1 MSGHK
6 HTSHK
11 YHPYCLNCHYPL
23 AEFDTYCPNC
33 GQKST
38 DGKVSVHDLWHEF
51 LHTTL
56 HLDGKFFTTLK
67 HIFIPGKLTEVFF
80 KGQQKRYAHPVQL
93 FLVLSSLSVVVAAL
107 GSGSKGLDKQVDET
121 IGSSIEEMHHKQ
133 LILKLDSLAVLM
145 PEYKQN
151 PAVKQVL
158 DSLLQSY
165 YEHGLNNT
173 REGLA
178 GAYET
183 SVKEIEHLK
192 RKLKLLEN
200 APENAKED
208 VLRQKARAFYK
219 DKLEVAY
226 LDSVRHLTGMAF
238 REGKS
243 TAAKHTELIAVKS
256 EDNMETRSE
265 ADLSHETIAQVLS
278 EFEKMDTAKVNK
290 KVKYKSQIQIGG
302 VKVNFVD
309 GDRGKSQ
316 ADSLGVRKYENATMG
331 ITGYSGRQYEID
343 EEDVYKLDIESLY
356 KKYKVEGFADKLIV
370 KQATKLRKT
379 GKDFVKMF
387 KKNLFYAALFSVL
400 PMAIFFQFF
409 YRRQKRFYAEHV
421 VFLMHFTCMIALISM
436 VIPIL
441 RFMGFE
447 SDLLAFLV
455 AIWVLLAFLFALKRY
470 YKQSWVKTMFKG
482 FLLSGTFLIVSA
494 MLVVL
499 GLVASLLIF

>member
-93 FLVLSSLSVVVAAL
+93 FLVLSSLSVVVSAL
-107 GSGSKGLDKQVDET
+107 GSGSKKLDKQVDET

-165 YEHGLNNT
+165 YEHGLNST
-173 REGLA
+173 REGLV
-178 GAYET
+178 GSYEA
-183 SVKEIEHLK
+183 SVQEIGDLK

-208 VLRQKARAFYK
+208 VLRQKARAFYEG
-219 DKLEVAY
+219 KLEVAY
-226 LDSVRHLTGMAF
+226 LDSVQYLTGMAF
-238 REGKS
+238 REGKT
-243 TAAKHTELIAVKS
+243 TAVKHTELMAVRS
-256 EDNMETRSE
+256 EDSMETRSE
-265 ADLSHETIAQVLS
+265 TDSSSETIAQILS
-278 EFEKMDTAKVNK
+278 EFEKMDTAKIK
-290 KVKYKSQIQIGG
+290 KKAKYKSQVQIGG
-302 VKVNFVD
+302 VKVRFAD
-309 GDRGKSQ
+309 DDRRKSLT
-316 ADSLGVRKYENATMG
+316 DSSGGRKYEKATMG
-331 ITGYSGRQYEID
+331 ITGFSGRQYEID
-343 EEDVYKLDIESLY
+343 EEDVFKLDIESLY
-356 KKYKVEGFADKLIV
+356 KKYKVEGFTDKLIV
-370 KQATKLRKT
+370 KQGTKLRKT
-379 GKDFVKMF
+379 GRDFVKMF

-400 PMAIFFQFF
+400 PMAVFFQFF
-409 YRRQKRFYAEHV
+409 YRRQKRFYTEHV

-436 VIPIL
+436 MVPIL
-441 RFMGFE
+441 RFMGFGP
-447 SDLLAFLV
+447 DLLAFLV

-470 YKQSWVKTMFKG
+470 YKQNWVKTMLKG
-482 FLLSGTFLIVSA
+482 FLLGGVFLIVSA
-494 MLVVL
+494 VLVVL